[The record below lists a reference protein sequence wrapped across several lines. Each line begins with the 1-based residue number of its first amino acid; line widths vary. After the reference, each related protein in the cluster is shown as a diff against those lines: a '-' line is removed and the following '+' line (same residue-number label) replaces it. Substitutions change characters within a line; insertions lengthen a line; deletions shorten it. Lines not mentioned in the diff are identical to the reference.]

1 MRLGSCVPLFACAL
15 LISSCNHRPPP
26 VVTVTPTSM
35 DTLAIQ
41 SANREFALE
50 DYVSAARDY
59 ERYLQLVPSGGDRDQ
74 ALFHLGIIYTLP
86 EGERQD
92 WPRAVGYLSRL
103 VTEFPQSPLKPPA
116 QVILSSREQATQ
128 LSVDVSGL
136 NNEMGQLRNEIAQL
150 RNEASQL
157 RNEGSQLRTNIS
169 QVNEELAKVKADAA
183 AQIALEVEKRDQKI
197 KELNTQLER
206 LIRIDADR
214 RRPAR
219 P

>member
-1 MRLGSCVPLFACAL
+1 
-15 LISSCNHRPPP
+15 
-26 VVTVTPTSM
+26 
-35 DTLAIQ
+35 
-41 SANREFALE
+41 
-50 DYVSAARDY
+50 
-59 ERYLQLVPSGGDRDQ
+59 
-74 ALFHLGIIYTLP
+74 
-86 EGERQD
+86 
-92 WPRAVGYLSRL
+92 
-103 VTEFPQSPLKPPA
+103 
-116 QVILSSREQATQ
+116 VILSSREQATQ
-128 LSVDVSGL
+128 LSVDVSVL

>member
-35 DTLAIQ
+35 DTLALQ

-59 ERYLQLVPSGGDRDQ
+59 ERYLQLVPSGGERDQ

-86 EGERQD
+86 EERQD

-103 VTEFPQSPLKPPA
+103 VTEFPESPLKPTA
-116 QVILSSREQATQ
+116 QVILSAREQATQ
-128 LSVDVSGL
+128 LSVDASRL
-136 NNEMGQLRNEIAQL
+136 NNEMGLLRNEIAQL

-183 AQIALEVEKRDQKI
+183 AQIALEVEKRDQRI
-197 KELNTQLER
+197 KQLNTELER

>member
-26 VVTVTPTSM
+26 VVTVTPTSL
-35 DTLAIQ
+35 DTLALQ

-103 VTEFPQSPLKPPA
+103 VTEFPQSPLKPTA
-116 QVILSSREQATQ
+116 QVILSAREQSTQ
-128 LSVDVSGL
+128 LSVDISRL

-150 RNEASQL
+150 RNEGSQL

-169 QVNEELAKVKADAA
+169 QLNEELAKVKADAA
-183 AQIALEVEKRDQKI
+183 AQLALEVEKRDQRI
-197 KELNTQLER
+197 KQLNTELER